1 MQHLPNSPLA
11 FGLESVQPH
20 FDLIYLREL
29 IPQDRLAEF
38 DASLKAPDSPV
49 LGLSGGGSVD
59 VVVGAVGG
67 SSSVAIE
74 AATPRV

>member
-49 LGLSGGGSVD
+49 LLLPGGGSVD
-59 VVVGAVGG
+59 VVVAPAAGPVAV
-67 SSSVAIE
+67 E
-74 AATPRV
+74 AVTPRE